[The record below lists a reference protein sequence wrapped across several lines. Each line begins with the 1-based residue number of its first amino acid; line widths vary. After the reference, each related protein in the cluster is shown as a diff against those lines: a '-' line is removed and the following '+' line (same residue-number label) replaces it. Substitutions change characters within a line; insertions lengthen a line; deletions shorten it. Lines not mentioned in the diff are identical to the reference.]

1 MSGGIHPNV
10 LMQEELSWREIDAL
24 DRDETFFFVVIGPL
38 EAHGPHLPTGV
49 DYFNAQAFALA
60 AARALC
66 KRRPKARVVISPTL
80 PVGSYTCDFP
90 GSIHLRQR
98 VLRDLVTDWGSSLA
112 SRGFKNVVVV
122 SCHHGPRHVVALEE
136 ACDAVNHRFGAN
148 MIAPLGPIV
157 YRLQSGAYE
166 EKLARALGTNKDI
179 SLADD
184 VHGGN
189 WETSLML
196 LLRPE
201 LVDGSYRKLKPI
213 LTEEDGTPPF
223 LTRDEGGTDYIGS
236 PALASEDL
244 GKAAL
249 NLVARELEATVLRA
263 AEGKLCD
270 EDRHS
275 PYHGHLFFRTNTVA
289 YMATATLALIVI
301 GFWALLA
308 LT

>member
-1 MSGGIHPNV
+1 
-10 LMQEELSWREIDAL
+10 MQEELSWREIDEL

-66 KRRPKARVVISPTL
+66 KRRPKARVVISPTIPL
-80 PVGSYTCDFP
+80 GSYTCDFP
-90 GSIHLRQR
+90 GSIHVRQR
-98 VLRDLVTDWGSSLA
+98 VLRDLAVDWGSSLA
-112 SRGFKNVVVV
+112 ARGFKHVILV
-122 SCHHGPRHVVALEE
+122 SSHHGPRHVVALEE
-136 ACDAVNHRFGAN
+136 ACDIVNRRYGID

-157 YRLQSGAYE
+157 CRLQAGAYE
-166 EKLARALGTNKDI
+166 EQLAKALGSKQDVD
-179 SLADD
+179 LVDD

-201 LVDGSYRKLKPI
+201 LVDGSFRKLSPV

-236 PALASEDL
+236 PARASEEL

-249 NLVARELEATVLRA
+249 NLVARELETTVLRA
-263 AEGKLCD
+263 AEGKLSD
-270 EDRHS
+270 EDRRS
-275 PYHGHLFFRTNTVA
+275 PYHGHFSFRTNAVA
-289 YMATATLALIVI
+289 ILAGVAAGLIGLGI
-301 GFWALLA
+301 WLLSS
-308 LT
+308 LG